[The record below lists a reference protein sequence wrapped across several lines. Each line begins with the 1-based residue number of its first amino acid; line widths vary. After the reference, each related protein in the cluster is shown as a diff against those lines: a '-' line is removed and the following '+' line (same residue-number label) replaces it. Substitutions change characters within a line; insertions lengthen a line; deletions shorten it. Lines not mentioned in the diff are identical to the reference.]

1 MNCWWEFDDSMTS
14 VDHVQQSFVFIF
26 TLNVII
32 TLLGRDTPGLIRTT
46 SSRTREK
53 PDDVI
58 YGSDDIVA
66 FMCHISQNMWMT
78 SDKDML

>member
-1 MNCWWEFDDSMTS
+1 MTS
-14 VDHVQQSFVFIF
+14 VDNVQQSFVFIF

-32 TLLGRDTPGLIRTT
+32 TLLGRDRPGLIRTNT

-58 YGSDDIVA
+58 VSI
-66 FMCHISQNMWMT
+66 
-78 SDKDML
+78 